1 MSWRSSRTRQADRR
15 ELRVSEQHVASI
27 RELLA
32 QCTPEEREALFRE
45 LRSAHQI
52 HEFEAVIGAP
62 AEMILEAI
70 HRAPELTRR
79 MLRGVIADA
88 AFRQYL
94 ASNLAAHGWQ
104 DVTPAGNFAY
114 DYKLDDS
121 AGPVT
126 VQVKLQRSEDGRPVV
141 RKGLRFGFGPD
152 VFMTE
157 TQKSRSGT
165 DGTEGADN
173 QTRPYRYGEFDI
185 LAVSMQPS
193 TARWDRYMFT
203 LGRWLIQGK
212 RPNEI
217 ATLQP
222 VSMAPNEFWT
232 DDFNVAT
239 QRFRADPGDK
249 RMSVVARP
257 PAKRATRKR
266 PERP

>member
-1 MSWRSSRTRQADRR
+1 MSERH
-15 ELRVSEQHVASI
+15 LASI

-45 LRSAHQI
+45 LRAVHQI
-52 HEFEAVIGAP
+52 HAFEAVIGAP
-62 AEMILEAI
+62 AEMILDAM

-88 AFRQYL
+88 AFSQYL
-94 ASNLAAHGWQ
+94 DNNLVAHGWT
-104 DVTPAGNFAY
+104 DVTAVGNFAY

-121 AGPVT
+121 AGTVT
-126 VQVKLQRSEDGRPVV
+126 VQVKLQRSERGSPVV
-141 RKGLRFGFGPD
+141 RNGARYGFGPQ

-165 DGTEGADN
+165 DGTDGVDN

-203 LGRWLIQGK
+203 VGRWLIQG
-212 RPNEI
+212 RQPNEI

-222 VSMAPNEFWT
+222 VSMTPNEFWT
-232 DDFNVAT
+232 DDFSTAVDWL
-239 QRFRADPGDK
+239 RSKDESK
-249 RMSVVARP
+249 RMVLAATS
-257 PAKRATRKR
+257 ATRSTKKHAPKVSAATHVKKATR
-266 PERP
+266 